1 MLNLRPIRF
10 AENTVIHRPCR
21 CLTNSGY
28 RLLFLLCCCCSF
40 TVHSQEI
47 RLANNGKT
55 DYRIIIPKA
64 FTPDERYAARVLR
77 DYLLK
82 IAQVNLIIYND
93 DQTETDEEI
102 LVGNTNRTYGKY
114 PVLYA
119 PGLRPQ
125 AYWIKTCG
133 KKLVLL
139 GGNDGGIINAVYS
152 FLEDHLECRFFTP
165 WVEDIPKKQLISLKN
180 IDDLQVPASEIR
192 IVHGNYFEDE
202 AFRRKRKLHH
212 VETFW
217 GAKEDDRYFVHT
229 FHKLVPED
237 IYFDPHPEYFSMIN
251 GKRVPWGQL
260 CLSNPALVQIA
271 VNHLREVMARYPERK
286 HWSVSQN
293 DNYYAC
299 DCPACKA
306 IDEEEGSP
314 AGLLLRFVNQIADSF
329 PDKVITTLAYQY
341 TRKPPLHTRPRPN
354 VMITLCTIELNRS
367 IPIEKDPGSA
377 DFREDIAGWNRISD
391 HIMLWDYEVQF
402 TNYLCPFPLFH
413 TLQPN
418 LQFFIRH
425 DAKAHFQQC
434 NLERGLEF
442 AELKGYLLSKLLW
455 NPNIPSDSVINEFME
470 GYYGDA
476 APYIHSYFNLLHNEA
491 ILSGDR
497 LDIYGSPVWHAQ
509 SFLSKEKMEQY
520 NALFDKAELMVAFKP
535 EYLRRVR
542 VARLPIQY
550 ATLEIARTDLF
561 GERGWYIKRGAKFV
575 MKKQMKELLDGFHER
590 CRSENIKYLN
600 ENGLTVETY
609 YQNTLRFIQVQTE
622 GNLAFQK
629 AVVCDPLPARKYT
642 HKGPSVLTDGVRG
655 TEDYKI
661 HWLGWEGLDP
671 RITVDLGKA
680 DTIKEITV
688 STLQDPK
695 SWILHPLFMNCYLS
709 EDGEHFT
716 KAGTRTVSSDP
727 EQETII
733 KEFNFSL
740 KPVKARYIRLFV
752 TATKSLPSW
761 HPYKGNKSWVFIDE
775 ITIR

>member
-1 MLNLRPIRF
+1 MPILLPKRF
-10 AENTVIHRPCR
+10 LHFSMVC
-21 CLTNSGY
+21 
-28 RLLFLLCCCCSF
+28 FLATAL
-40 TVHSQEI
+40 HLPLPAQEI
-47 RLANNGKT
+47 RLAENGRT
-55 DYRIIIPKA
+55 EYCIIIPA
-64 FTPDERYAARVLR
+64 GYTDDEKHAAQTLR
-77 DYLLK
+77 NYLQQISK
-82 IAQVNLIIYND
+82 ISLTIYND
-93 DQTETDEEI
+93 DQRETDEEI

-114 PVLYA
+114 PVVYA

-125 AYWIKTCG
+125 AYWIKTSG

-139 GGNDGGIINAVYS
+139 GGSDGGIYHAVFS
-152 FLEDHLECRFFTP
+152 FLEDYLGCRFYTP
-165 WVEDIPKKQLISLKN
+165 WAEDIPKKQYITLKN
-180 IDDLQVPASEIR
+180 IDDLQVPGAEIR
-192 IVHGNYFEDE
+192 IVNGKYFDDKE
-202 AFRRKRKLHH
+202 FRRKRKLHH

-217 GAKEDDRYFVHT
+217 GAKDDERYFVHT
-229 FHKLVPED
+229 FHNLVPEEE
-237 IYFDPHPEYFSMIN
+237 YFEKHPEYYSMIN

-260 CLSNPALVQIA
+260 CLSNPDLVQIA
-271 VNHLREVMARYPERK
+271 VKHLREVMARYPERK

-299 DCPACKA
+299 DCPVCKA
-306 IDEEEGSP
+306 IDAEEGSQ
-314 AGLLLRFVNQIADSF
+314 AGLMLRFVNQIADSF

-341 TRKPPLHTRPRPN
+341 TRKPPLVTRPRPN

-367 IPIEKDPGSA
+367 MPIEKDPGSA
-377 DFREDIAGWNRISD
+377 DFRDDIAGWNRISD
-391 HIMLWDYEVQF
+391 NIMIWDYEVQF
-402 TNYLCPFPLFH
+402 TNLLCPFPLFH

-418 LQFFIRH
+418 LQFFNRH

-434 NLERGLEF
+434 NLDRGLEF

-455 NPNIPSDSVINEFME
+455 NPNIPADSVINEFME

-476 APYIHSYFNLLHNEA
+476 APYVHSYFNLLHNEA

-509 SFLSKEKMEQY
+509 SFLSKEKLEQY

-535 EYLRRVR
+535 EYLRRVK

-561 GERGWYIKRGAKFV
+561 SDRGWYVRRGTKFV
-575 MKKQMKELLDGFHER
+575 IKKQMKELLEDFHDR

-629 AVVCDPLPARKYT
+629 TVDCDPLPARKYS
-642 HKGPSVLTDGVRG
+642 HRGPSVLTDGVRG

-671 RITVDLGKA
+671 RITVDLGQA

-688 STLQDPK
+688 STLQDKK
-695 SWILHPLFMNCYLS
+695 SWILHPLFINCYLS
-709 EDGEHFT
+709 EDGENFT
-716 KAGTRTVSSDP
+716 RAGTSAVSSNL
-727 EQETII
+727 EQESII
-733 KEFNFSL
+733 KEFVFHIQ
-740 KPVKARYIRLFV
+740 PVKARYIRLFV
-752 TATKSLPSW
+752 TATKTLPSW

-775 ITIR
+775 ITVR